1 MTIRTYDS
9 DLGYEPYYKTQSL
22 SQNMGIRPKMMINS
36 KLDFKSVFLDYVQN
50 RHKCLHL
57 YLVGFVGITLTQ
69 PKSTHSDA
77 IMKT

>member
-1 MTIRTYDS
+1 
-9 DLGYEPYYKTQSL
+9 
-22 SQNMGIRPKMMINS
+22 MGIRPKMMINS

-57 YLVGFVGITLTQ
+57 CLVGFVGITLTQ